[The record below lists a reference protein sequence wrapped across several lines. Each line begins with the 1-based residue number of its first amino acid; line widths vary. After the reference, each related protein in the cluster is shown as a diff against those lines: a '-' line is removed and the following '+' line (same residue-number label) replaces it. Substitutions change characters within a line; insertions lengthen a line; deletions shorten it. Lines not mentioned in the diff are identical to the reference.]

1 MIAID
6 ILLDGAFAALA
17 GIGFMSISNPPRM
30 AYPAVAVLA
39 AVGHSIR
46 FVLMNIGGMSISLAC
61 LFAALSI
68 GFLSIPAARIV
79 RCPAETFSFP
89 SLLPMI
95 PGMYAYRTVQAIVN
109 CLQTTEESEF
119 MHWLYMLAYNGLT
132 AICAI
137 MLMVIG
143 VTLPIFMFKKYS
155 FDVTRE
161 VKPKG
166 V

>member
-1 MIAID
+1 MVALD
-6 ILLDGAFAALA
+6 IFLDGAFAALA

-30 AYPAVAVLA
+30 AYPAVAILA

-46 FVLMNIGGMSISLAC
+46 YCLMNLGGMPISMAC
-61 LFAALSI
+61 LLAALSI

-95 PGMYAYRTVQAIVN
+95 PGMYAYRTVQAIVK
-109 CLQTTEESEF
+109 CLQTTDEQQF

-143 VTLPIFMFKKYS
+143 VTVPIFIFKKYS
-155 FDVTRE
+155 FDVTRDAR
-161 VKPKG
+161 K
-166 V
+166 

>member
-1 MIAID
+1 MLAVD

-30 AYPAVAVLA
+30 AYPAVALLA

-46 FVLMNIGGMSISLAC
+46 FCLMNLAGMPISLAC
-61 LFAALSI
+61 LIAAFSI
-68 GFLSIPAARIV
+68 GFLSIPTARIV

-95 PGMYAYRTVQAIVN
+95 PGMYAYRTVQAVVK
-109 CLQTTEESEF
+109 CLQVVDEQEF
-119 MHWLYMLAYNGLT
+119 MHWLYVLAYNGLT
-132 AICAI
+132 ALCAI

-143 VTLPIFMFKKYS
+143 VTVPIFMFKKYS
-155 FDVTRE
+155 FDVTRDLR
-161 VKPKG
+161 K
-166 V
+166 

>member
-1 MIAID
+1 MVVLD
-6 ILLDGAFAALA
+6 IVLDGLFAAVA
-17 GIGFMSISNPPRM
+17 GVGFMSISNPPRQ
-30 AYPAVAVLA
+30 AYGAVAVLA

-46 FVLMNIGGMSISLAC
+46 YVLMNVGGMSISLAC

-68 GFLSIPAARIV
+68 GLLSIPAARLV

-95 PGMYAYRTVQAIVN
+95 PGMYAYRTVQAVVH
-109 CLQTTEESEF
+109 CLGTVEEAEF

-137 MLMVIG
+137 MLMVVG
-143 VTLPIFMFKKYS
+143 VTVPIFVFKKYS

-161 VKPKG
+161 G
-166 V
+166 RH

>member
-1 MIAID
+1 MVVLD
-6 ILLDGAFAALA
+6 IVFDGLFAAVA
-17 GIGFMSISNPPRM
+17 GVGFMSISNPPRQ
-30 AYPAVAVLA
+30 AYGVVAVLA

-46 FVLMNIGGMSISLAC
+46 YVLMSVLGMSISLAC

-68 GFLSIPAARIV
+68 GLLSIPLARLV

-95 PGMYAYRTVQAIVN
+95 PGMYAYRTVQAVVH
-109 CLQTTEESEF
+109 CLGTVDEVEF
-119 MHWLYMLAYNGLT
+119 MHWLYMLVYNGLT

-137 MLMVIG
+137 MLMVVG
-143 VTLPIFMFKKYS
+143 VTVPIFVFKKYS

-161 VKPKG
+161 VRH
-166 V
+166 